1 MDVSRFA
8 LCLSVTLLLLLGS
21 AARSSAQVEW
31 VIAQPSDE
39 IRLTDLS
46 LGAVFDGGEG
56 FGVTPGFQMGIP
68 LVNAGLIPAI
78 NDSLFLEPGLLVSV
92 RIRKHEDDLAWVV
105 PELGPRWN
113 FHLAPT
119 WDVFASVKL
128 GWAIGREGDLWLR
141 GTLGS
146 LWWFVPSWS
155 LRAEF
160 AYGAVVG
167 AGGYLGMGYRFL

>member
-1 MDVSRFA
+1 MDVSRIA
-8 LCLSVTLLLLLGS
+8 LLLSITLATLLGLAS
-21 AARSSAQVEW
+21 DVAAQAEW

-46 LGAVFDGGEG
+46 IGSVFDGGEG

-92 RIRKHEDDLAWVV
+92 RIRKHDADLVWVV

-113 FHLAPT
+113 FHLTPN
-119 WDVFASVKL
+119 WDVFASLKL
-128 GWAIGREGDLWLR
+128 GWAIGKEGDLWLR
-141 GTLGS
+141 GTAGS

-167 AGGYLGMGYRFL
+167 AGGYLGLAYRFL

>member
-1 MDVSRFA
+1 MDVSRRVIGLWVVLAVVF
-8 LCLSVTLLLLLGS
+8 GS
-21 AARSSAQVEW
+21 ATQAAAQAEW

-46 LGAVFDGGEG
+46 LGSVFDGGEG
-56 FGVTPGFQMGIP
+56 FGLTPGFQMGIP

-92 RIRKHEDDLAWVV
+92 RIRKGEGDLVWVV

-113 FHLAPT
+113 FHLTPN

-128 GWAIGREGDLWLR
+128 GWAIGKEGDLWLR

-167 AGGYLGMGYRFL
+167 AGGYLGLSYRFL